1 MFTFVKQIE
10 NNTPKQRD
18 MRTLKEIEN
27 WVYAYNKE
35 LAGRNYF
42 DDVQDYLLNFDNEE
56 NEDLQKWAFVDCTL
70 ENYGIRESQNL
81 TKEEECELYLFLENL
96 QQEFREQ
103 KADAIDH
110 ENTERWL
117 MYN

>member
-1 MFTFVKQIE
+1 
-10 NNTPKQRD
+10 
-18 MRTLKEIEN
+18 MRILKEIEN

-35 LAGRNYF
+35 LADRNYF

-56 NEDLQKWAFVDCTL
+56 DEDLQKWATVYCTL
-70 ENYGIRESQNL
+70 DTWYIDESQNL
-81 TKEEECELYLFLENL
+81 TAEEENELDFFLENL
-96 QQEFREQ
+96 QQEFIEQ
-103 KADAIDH
+103 KADAIDQ